1 MKSRLFA
8 KMPNIFSLQR
18 LSCESFLL
26 FFVYCDRENKAA
38 LIMSGFPCS
47 LLFLPRLFC
56 FFFFPVHFVASLIK
70 GLTNQ
75 AVMDALNLG
84 QGVCEPSSLSCE
96 NEDIFVKRGHF
107 SRASLLLQRR
117 RREEGGVR
125 RYGTNNVRAAGVCL
139 CVCVCGQAARC
150 CQPLETMSLTHFEA
164 VNAATQSRREA
175 LVPSGSPPS

>member
-1 MKSRLFA
+1 MSRFCSSLFTVTE
-8 KMPNIFSLQR
+8 KTRR
-18 LSCESFLL
+18 LSLCQ
-26 FFVYCDRENKAA
+26 D
-38 LIMSGFPCS
+38 
-47 LLFLPRLFC
+47 
-56 FFFFPVHFVASLIK
+56 FPVSFSSFQGSSVFFLVLFIRSLIK

-107 SRASLLLQRR
+107 SRALLLLR
-117 RREEGGVR
+117 GGR

-150 CQPLETMSLTHFEA
+150 CQPLETMSLTHFKA
-164 VNAATQSRREA
+164 VNAATWSRREA